1 MGGDVPVSD
10 ATEGYRRERFR
21 TTANDSQRGATS
33 GRTPNPPERIGGA
46 VHGEPNSFVFV
57 WPQRTVSVSR
67 RSCFHEYKKLELKRW
82 FLPHTH
88 MPFRFRLHIQLGAR
102 YVSERAVATRGR
114 TFPSS

>member
-1 MGGDVPVSD
+1 MDVDPARRQGAFRTKSNWLMGGDVPVSD

-57 WPQRTVSVSR
+57 WPQRTVSV
-67 RSCFHEYKKLELKRW
+67 
-82 FLPHTH
+82 
-88 MPFRFRLHIQLGAR
+88 
-102 YVSERAVATRGR
+102 YVEVASTNIK
-114 TFPSS
+114 SWN